1 MGDQR
6 RMQQTMQ
13 INANRA
19 EYLMQSGRPNDRR
32 EANLLMAQNEQLA
45 AQANQLGQTAQQIG
59 LGLENAGV
67 QRERTAALDSG
78 IRAQT
83 ALGRQQLAQDNARRA
98 GTKDQTASREKI
110 AADNA
115 ATFPERVEG
124 LFSERDPATG
134 DVSVPPETM
143 ALLTERA
150 PVYAEQRE
158 AAFRESIAALRTRAE
173 QGDAGA
179 AAQLTQAE
187 SDYDRFVQDVYSV
200 DSEGNPTELRP
211 VRQWGE
217 NAADQFFVDVRGQQQ
232 LQQDRSTSLPE
243 LGGALAGAAAGAVRT
258 PGGVVPR
265 AVGALAG
272 GALGALGGSAAESV
286 VRGQQTRVPQGGRG
300 ASPTIAAN
308 TNRVYTSRG
317 NVISTLSDGSTI
329 NLRDLMYNAE
339 GSRTTANAPIIQ
351 AQFDALV
358 AQTRSSDP
366 TSRLEAEQA
375 MEIFST
381 DDDLRATLTK
391 QQRARLTSR
400 QGLGE

>member
-1 MGDQR
+1 
-6 RMQQTMQ
+6 MQQTMQ

-19 EYLMQSGRPNDRR
+19 EYLLRSGRPNDRR

-59 LGLENAGV
+59 LGLENADV

-83 ALGRQQLAQDNARRA
+83 ALGRQQLAQEREARA

-115 ATFPERVEG
+115 ATFQERVEG
-124 LFSERDPATG
+124 LFSQRDPATG
-134 DVSVPPETM
+134 DTGVPPETM

-158 AAFRESIAALRTRAE
+158 AAFRESIAALRARAK

-200 DSEGNPTELRP
+200 DSEGDPTELRP
-211 VRQWGE
+211 VRKWDE

-243 LGGALAGAAAGAVRT
+243 LGGALAGAAAGAART

-339 GSRTTANAPIIQ
+339 GDRTTANAPIIQ

-358 AQTRSSDP
+358 AQTRSNDP
-366 TSRLEAEQA
+366 TARLEAEQA